1 MVYDINVERINKVNK
16 FLKTYL
22 HWRQN
27 SVFEGNLSSS
37 QLERVKARLKEL
49 IDEKADSVLVYELP
63 SKKNLELEVIGIE
76 KNPIENIL

>member
-1 MVYDINVERINKVNK
+1 MERINKVNK